1 MAKREKTGG
10 RQKGSP
16 NKASAEIKAVAKEY
30 GPAAI
35 KKLAELAGLV
45 KGKPAAVSE
54 QAQVSANREILD
66 RGYGKPTQG
75 VELAPTEGLEQLL
88 DRILGKA

>member
-1 MAKREKTGG
+1 
-10 RQKGSP
+10 
-16 NKASAEIKAVAKEY
+16 
-30 GPAAI
+30 
-35 KKLAELAGLV
+35 V

>member
-30 GPAAI
+30 GPARPSRSW
-35 KKLAELAGLV
+35 L
-45 KGKPAAVSE
+45 
-54 QAQVSANREILD
+54 NW
-66 RGYGKPTQG
+66 
-75 VELAPTEGLEQLL
+75 
-88 DRILGKA
+88 LGS